1 MNFDDFPYA
10 NFIQNA
16 RQPSIHAVRGKIQ
29 FLLQL
34 TLFII
39 KDFDLKYNRKNIIF
53 TESTTADIAK
63 HPLLP
68 SP

>member
-10 NFIQNA
+10 NFIQNT
-16 RQPSIHAVRGKIQ
+16 RQPSIHAVRGKIR
-29 FLLQL
+29 FLPQL

>member
-16 RQPSIHAVRGKIQ
+16 RQPSIHAVRGKIR
-29 FLLQL
+29 FLPQL

-63 HPLLP
+63 HPPLP

>member
-1 MNFDDFPYA
+1 MNFDDFPYT

-16 RQPSIHAVRGKIQ
+16 RQPRIHAVRGKIQ
-29 FLLQL
+29 FLPQL

-63 HPLLP
+63 HSPLPLP
-68 SP
+68 